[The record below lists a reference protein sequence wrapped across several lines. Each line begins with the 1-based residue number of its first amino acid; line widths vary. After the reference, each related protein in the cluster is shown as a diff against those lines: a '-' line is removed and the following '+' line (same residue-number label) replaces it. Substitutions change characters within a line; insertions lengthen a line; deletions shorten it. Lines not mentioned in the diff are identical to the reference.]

1 MGTVMSGE
9 AQPLVSDSGVRVHS
23 PSAARAAGTT
33 VCLILAGVLGLLFLV
48 GALQCSFVVEPGTVG
63 VVATLGHVHTY
74 EPGLHFRAPY
84 VSNVVHMS
92 VKTQL
97 LEQANVIPT
106 KEGLSVELDTAMLY
120 RIDPSK
126 AGQLYMDV
134 GSDFKTVLIQPE
146 AASVVRGF
154 TSESEAKAL
163 YTGGRSAIQD
173 EVLEE
178 VQHRLGP
185 RGIIVEA
192 VLLKDIG
199 LPDQL
204 SKAIEDKMQAEQE
217 AARMEF
223 VLKKERQ
230 EAERKAI
237 EAQGIADFQRIVSE
251 GISEELLK

>member
-1 MGTVMSGE
+1 
-9 AQPLVSDSGVRVHS
+9 VSES
-23 PSAARAAGTT
+23 
-33 VCLILAGVLGLLFLV
+33 
-48 GALQCSFVVEPGTVG
+48 
-63 VVATLGHVHTY
+63 
-74 EPGLHFRAPY
+74 FRA
-84 VSNVVHMS
+84 SVHVNRLFS
-92 VKTQL
+92 FPDLFTV
-97 LEQANVIPT
+97 
-106 KEGLSVELDTAMLY
+106 Y